1 MILVLVDQVKNLNTV
16 TDFKKNTDSRE
27 ILSLSTGDI
36 MQKSELKHEI
46 KELTKLYEDV
56 LSMIDLESLEN
67 EIKKLDQLTYD
78 QAFWNDSS
86 KAQVIVKE
94 LKTLKKKQD
103 SIFNLKAIYDEIQ
116 IVYEFILL
124 DEDMEDEFT
133 DLSKKLRK
141 KAEKLSVELLLLD
154 EDDKLNAIIEIHPG
168 AGGTESQDWAEM
180 LFRMYKRYGEI
191 SKYEFELLD
200 YQKGDEAGIKS
211 VTFSLRGENAYGYLK
226 AENGVHR
233 LVRISP
239 FDSGGRRHTSFA
251 GVIIIPEIDESIK
264 IEINEK
270 DLKIDTFRSSG
281 AGGQSV
287 NTTDSAVRITHLP
300 TKLVVNV
307 QNERS
312 QFKNRDKAMKIL
324 KAKLYQLELEK
335 KKAEISSYR
344 SDSPLISFGSQIRS
358 YVMHPYAMV
367 KDHRTNIE
375 TGAVSKV
382 LDGNINN
389 FIYGYLK
396 MLVRGEK

>member
-1 MILVLVDQVKNLNTV
+1 
-16 TDFKKNTDSRE
+16 
-27 ILSLSTGDI
+27 

-56 LSMIDLESLEN
+56 LSMINLESLDN

-103 SIFNLKAIYDEIQ
+103 SIFSLKAIYDEIQ

-124 DEDMEDEFT
+124 EEDMEDEFVE
-133 DLSKKLRK
+133 LSKKLRE
-141 KAEKLSVELLLLD
+141 KAEKLSVELLLVD

-180 LFRMYKRYGEI
+180 LFRMYKRYGEL
-191 SKYEFELLD
+191 SNYEFELLD

-251 GVIIIPEIDESIK
+251 GVIIIPEIDDSI
-264 IEINEK
+264 IVEIDEK

-312 QFKNRDKAMKIL
+312 QFKNRDKAMQIL

-344 SDSPLISFGSQIRS
+344 SDSSLISFGSQIRS

-382 LDGNINN
+382 LDGNIDN

-396 MLVRGEK
+396 MLVRGE

>member
-1 MILVLVDQVKNLNTV
+1 MQN
-16 TDFKKNTDSRE
+16 SE
-27 ILSLSTGDI
+27 IK
-36 MQKSELKHEI
+36 MEF
-46 KELTKLYEDV
+46 KELTKLYQEI
-56 LSMIDLESLEN
+56 LSMIDLESLDN
-67 EIKKLDQLTYD
+67 EIKKLDQLTCD
-78 QAFWNDSS
+78 QGFWNDSEN
-86 KAQVIVKE
+86 AQKVVKE
-94 LKTLKKKQD
+94 QKFLKNKQD
-103 SIFNLKAIYDEIQ
+103 GIKMLVELYEELQ
-116 IVYEFILL
+116 LVYEFIMLE
-124 DEDMEDEFT
+124 EDMIDEF
-133 DLSKKLRK
+133 LVLNKKIRK
-141 KAEKLSVELLLLD
+141 KAEELSVELLLVD
-154 EDDKLNAIIEIHPG
+154 ENDKLNAILEIHPG

-180 LFRMYKRYGEI
+180 LFRMYKRYGELEG
-191 SKYEFELLD
+191 YEFELVD
-200 YQKGDEAGIKS
+200 YQNGEEAGLKS
-211 VTFSLRGENAYGYLK
+211 VTFTLRGDHAYGYLK

-251 GVIIIPEIDESIK
+251 GVIVIPEIDDSIDV
-264 IEINEK
+264 EINEK

-335 KKAEISSYR
+335 KKAEMSSYR
-344 SDSPLISFGSQIRS
+344 SDSSLISFGSQIRS
-358 YVMHPYAMV
+358 YVMHPYSMV

-375 TGAVSKV
+375 TSQVNKV
-382 LDGNINN
+382 LDGDINR